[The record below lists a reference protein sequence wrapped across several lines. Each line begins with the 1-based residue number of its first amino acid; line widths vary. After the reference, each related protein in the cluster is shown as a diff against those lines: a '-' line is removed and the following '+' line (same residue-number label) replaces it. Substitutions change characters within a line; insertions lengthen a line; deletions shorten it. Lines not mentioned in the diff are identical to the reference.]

1 MASTLA
7 VFILFLINTKTTKD
21 IAETLEWIFYVL
33 FPNFCFSYG
42 MQELYNNYQAKEVSE
57 CMTSSAF
64 RSSTISTPP
73 NR

>member
-1 MASTLA
+1 MTSTLA

-42 MQELYNNYQAKEVSE
+42 MQELYNNYQAKEVSG
-57 CMTSSAF
+57 CVGA
-64 RSSTISTPP
+64 
-73 NR
+73 

>member
-1 MASTLA
+1 MRVCDVIGIQELYNNYRAKQ
-7 VFILFLINTKTTKD
+7 VGGWVCDVI
-21 IAETLEWIFYVL
+21 
-33 FPNFCFSYG
+33 G